1 MARERARK
9 GTIHDFRITHSA
21 KRARRIGGLAISPS
35 SASISNL
42 VPHNMLAS
50 LPEFGLDPEYHGSNA
65 IVGGGNRI
73 HLGGFKAIYRPRARG
88 LDAELSCPW
97 MTRMVFNVAR
107 SPHPY
112 PNDIATTAT
121 WRNDIAKREMIKWRD
136 RGEDESKIKT
146 RDKRKNAN
154 TFEWD

>member
-9 GTIHDFRITHSA
+9 GAIHDFRITHSA

-50 LPEFGLDPEYHGSNA
+50 LPEFGLDPEYHGSKA
-65 IVGGGNRI
+65 IVGGGGESNTF
-73 HLGGFKAIYRPRARG
+73 GGFRLSTTKSLRARSSDG
-88 LDAELSCPW
+88 ELSCSL
-97 MTRMVFNVAR
+97 MTRMVFNAAR

-112 PNDIATTAT
+112 PNDIPTKAA
-121 WRNDIAKREMIKWRD
+121 WRNDIAKWEMIKWLD
-136 RGEDESKIKT
+136 RGGRGVQD
-146 RDKRKNAN
+146 
-154 TFEWD
+154 